1 MAQRDLADPNW
12 SDPYLYGEEE
22 DDFEA
27 AVQEGI
33 RKRAKVAVHVIS
45 GIVDEFPD
53 SPKKWGIAFAVAAK
67 CCVGRTMAEVAAKH
81 GVTRAIISYHATDF
95 CRRFDLPPSSYMKA
109 ESKRYGN

>member
-1 MAQRDLADPNW
+1 MQQDYADTHW
-12 SDPYLYGEEE
+12 RDPYLEGINE

-27 AVQEGI
+27 AVEEGI
-33 RKRAKVAVHVIS
+33 RKGARVAVHVIS

-95 CRRFDLPPSSYMKA
+95 CRRFSLPPSSYMKA
-109 ESKRYGN
+109 ESKRHGN